1 MNKFHVFLAGV
12 LGIASLGFG
21 DSSSVGAAP
30 LAVTEGDDVTV
41 IAVIDDGITP
51 YHWDYLAS
59 KMPQATDTDPSNDLA
74 LDRPP
79 HEWLRGFPAPSEF
92 STYSP
97 LRLRLEE
104 RDAYASI
111 DPLYERD
118 LLTWREV
125 RRSTPRGL
133 NYYWMPG
140 TKIIGAIDFF
150 GQGIYQPTTTHGTGA
165 SSVAVGNI
173 HGSCPTCLLVFLD
186 TNFSYDASNAA
197 IRWAE
202 SQPWIDAITNSYG
215 KNLAPSPVA
224 DGPRDGIYLG
234 ETENQ
239 RAASER
245 GQTIFFA
252 AHNGVDRS
260 FYVPT
265 FPLLSSEAGPD
276 WVVTVGAISPN
287 ERASYSGHGKPA
299 DISSLGFRY
308 PAAYGA
314 TSVGGSGF
322 FSGTSNAT
330 PVVAG
335 MYGQSLYEVRK
346 RLAGPSRMQR
356 GGVIAAGAPIECGS
370 KRRRCELVDG
380 RLSAAELRERLFHG
394 AIHTSAGM
402 SVGQT
407 PATLPVVGED
417 EFINEGHGSYFGLMD
432 GRSTWREELDRI
444 VLPMFGS
451 SQVLERPE
459 GEREWMVVDSF
470 CRQHLWGSWTDGYY
484 RDGKTSLPGVSALWP
499 LRSAIETSC
508 PFLTLP

>member
-1 MNKFHVFLAGV
+1 MSRFLSLGVILGTLLLGLAGPGHV
-12 LGIASLGFG
+12 Y
-21 DSSSVGAAP
+21 AAP
-30 LAVTEGDDVTV
+30 GTPAEGDDVTV

-79 HEWLRGFPAPSEF
+79 HEWLRGFPSPSEF

-104 RDAYASI
+104 RDADSPI
-111 DPLYERD
+111 DPLYQQD
-118 LLTWREV
+118 LTTWEQV
-125 RRSTPRGL
+125 QRSSARAL

-140 TKIIGAIDFF
+140 TKIIGAIDFI
-150 GQGIYQPTTTHGTGA
+150 GQGIYQPTTSHGTDA

-173 HGSCPTCLLVFLD
+173 HGSCSTCLLVFLD

-215 KNLAPSPVA
+215 KNLTPMPIEN
-224 DGPRDGIYLG
+224 GPRDGIYFG

-252 AHNGVDRS
+252 AHNGVGRD

-276 WVVTVGAISPN
+276 WVVTVGAISPT

-299 DISSLGFRY
+299 DISSLGSRY
-308 PAAYGA
+308 PAASGA
-314 TSVGGSGF
+314 ISVGGSGF

-330 PVVAG
+330 PVIAG
-335 MYGQSLYEVRK
+335 MYGQSLYEARK
-346 RLAGPSRMQR
+346 RLAGPSRVQR
-356 GGVIAAGAPIECGS
+356 RGVIAVGAPIDCGS
-370 KRRRCELVDG
+370 KRSSCELGDG
-380 RLSAAELRERLFHG
+380 RLSAAELRTRLFHG

-402 SVGQT
+402 SVGPT
-407 PATLPVVGED
+407 PAVLPPVGED
-417 EFINEGHGSYFGLMD
+417 EFLNEGHGSYFGLMD
-432 GRSTWREELDRI
+432 GRGTWREELDRI
-444 VLPMFGS
+444 VLPMLGTS
-451 SQVLERPE
+451 KGLDRPE
-459 GEREWMVVDSF
+459 GEREWMIVDSF
-470 CRQHLWGSWTDGYY
+470 CRQHLWGSWTGGYY
-484 RDGKTSLPGVSALWP
+484 RADKTSLPGPSPLWP
-499 LRSAIETSC
+499 LRSTIETSC
-508 PFLTLP
+508 PFATTP